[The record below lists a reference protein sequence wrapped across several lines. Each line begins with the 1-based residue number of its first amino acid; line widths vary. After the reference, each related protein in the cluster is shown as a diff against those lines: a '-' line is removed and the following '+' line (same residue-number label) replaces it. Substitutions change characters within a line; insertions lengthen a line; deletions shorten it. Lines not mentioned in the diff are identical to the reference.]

1 MNSGPEV
8 TIGGL
13 VGTRWKPALSV
24 EVTDGIAVITFDLP
38 NESVNKLNRAVKDE
52 FVALVSRLERDTTVS
67 AAVFISGKPD
77 VWIAGADIEEFLQLK
92 TATDAERLSRDG
104 QMMLDSVEQ
113 LRVPIVAAIHGACL
127 GGGLE
132 TALACHY
139 RIATDHPKTILG
151 LPEVQLGLIPGA
163 GGTQRLPRRVG
174 LTTALDMILTGK
186 QVRAKKALDIGLI
199 DELVHPSILRSIA
212 IARAREIAEG
222 RRKSERHSGGIK
234 GLLIDG
240 NPAGRAIVLRKAREQ
255 TLAKSRGHYPALIA
269 AIDVVAA
276 GYEKGPSHGYRE
288 EARRFGEMAMTD
300 VSRQLVFLFFATN
313 ELKKDPGVDPSQ
325 YPEVPVSAFEPL
337 PVNKI
342 AIIGAGFMGAG
353 IASIAVQH
361 GSLVRLKDADHA
373 RVAKGYAAVRDIL
386 KERLTRKQITKIQ
399 YSDYMA
405 LLGGTVDYSGFGNV
419 DLVIEAVFED
429 LAIKHQVL
437 RETEAAIHP
446 GAIFATNTSTI
457 PISLIAQASSRPERV
472 LGMHFFSPVQKMP
485 LLEVITTAET
495 HPQVTA
501 TAVAYGKKLG
511 KTVIVVNDGPGFYA
525 NRILGP
531 YINEAAILLDQG
543 VAVDIIDKA
552 LVDFGFPVG
561 PITLIDEVGLDVA
574 TKAGKIMAEAY
585 PDRMQPAKSIQAVV
599 AAGRY
604 GRKSKKGF
612 YTYDEEG
619 KKGEVDP
626 SVYALF
632 LAPGS
637 VPMVKSIAPPAG
649 AEAQAQGRPE
659 MPAVQIQQRT
669 ILAMLNEAVRCLS
682 DGIIH
687 SARDGDVGA
696 VFGIGFPPFRGG
708 PFRYMDSLGIQIVV
722 QRLEDLNARFP
733 GRFEPAELLLE
744 MARRRQVFYPDERS

>member
-1 MNSGPEV
+1 MSSTSEV

-24 EVTDGIAVITFDLP
+24 DVTDGIAVITFDLP
-38 NESVNKLNRAVKDE
+38 NESVNKLTRAVKDE
-52 FVALVSRLERDTTVS
+52 FVALVTRLERDMTVHG
-67 AAVFISGKPD
+67 AVLISGKPD

-92 TATDAERLSRDG
+92 TAADAERLSRDG
-104 QMMLDSVEQ
+104 QMLLDSLER

-132 TALACHY
+132 TALACRY
-139 RIATDHPKTILG
+139 RIGTDHPKTILG

-163 GGTQRLPRRVG
+163 GGTQRLPRRIG
-174 LTTALDMILTGK
+174 LTDALDLILTGK
-186 QVRAKKALDIGLI
+186 HVRARKALQLGLI

-212 IARAREIAEG
+212 IQRAREVAEG
-222 RRKSERHSGGIK
+222 RRKSESHRGGVK
-234 GLLIDG
+234 GVLLDG
-240 NPAGRAIVLRKAREQ
+240 NPAGRAVVLRKVREQ
-255 TLAKSRGHYPALIA
+255 TMTKSRGHYPALIA
-269 AIDVVAA
+269 AIDVVRA
-276 GYEKGPSHGYRE
+276 GYERGIAHGYRE
-288 EARRFGEMAMTD
+288 ESRRFGEMAMTD
-300 VSRQLVFLFFATN
+300 VSRQLIFLFFATN

-325 YPEVPVSAFEPL
+325 YPELPVSSFEPL
-337 PVNKI
+337 PVEKI

-373 RVAKGYAAVRDIL
+373 RVAKGYAAVRDVL
-386 KERLTRKQITKIQ
+386 KERLTKRQITRIQ

-429 LAIKHQVL
+429 LAVKHQVL
-437 RETEAAIHP
+437 REAEAAINP
-446 GAIFATNTSTI
+446 SAIFASNTSTI
-457 PISLIAQASSRPERV
+457 PINLIAQASSRPERV
-472 LGMHFFSPVQKMP
+472 LGMHFFSPVHKMP
-485 LLEVITTAET
+485 LVEVITTAET

-501 TAVAYGKKLG
+501 TAVAYAKKLG
-511 KTVIVVNDGPGFYA
+511 KTVIVVNDGPGFYV
-525 NRILGP
+525 NRILSP
-531 YINEAAILLDQG
+531 YINEAGILLDQG
-543 VAVDIIDKA
+543 VAVDIIDRA

-574 TKAGKIMAEAY
+574 AKAGKIMADAF
-585 PDRMQPAKSIQAVV
+585 PDRMQPAKSLQAVV

-604 GRKSKKGF
+604 GRKSQKGF
-612 YTYDEEG
+612 YTYDKEG
-619 KKGEVDP
+619 TKGEVDP
-626 SVYALF
+626 SVYTLF

-637 VPMVKSIAPPAG
+637 IPVVKTIAPVTAP
-649 AEAQAQGRPE
+649 ETPIIPE
-659 MPAVQIQQRT
+659 MPAIQVQQRT
-669 ILAMLNEAVRCLS
+669 VLAMLNEAARCLS
-682 DGIIH
+682 DGIIK